1 MQANLQKTVQAACEE
16 EDLDLSSVQALPSTS
31 SASSACLNHMMG
43 LPLTNG
49 TVHSGNRGGKSVP
62 VQVPIQN
69 QLSSCGNE
77 SLDRLLDRKKDAV
90 AASSTARKATM
101 KSMNNVIL
109 KSEKALQS
117 ALNALNTT
125 HECIGIPQ
133 IPRDDQQEPSN
144 KSSDAEDLERRY
156 LMLYRMSSKLSRTST
171 QNDEDVK
178 IVLEQVQSDPYFV
191 EKAWTAKDFQ
201 TIGYMETLRTNWD
214 LLSSVGAA
222 TSLKLARAGLGWG

>member
-43 LPLTNG
+43 LPLTSG
-49 TVHSGNRGGKSVP
+49 IVHSSRGGKSVGP
-62 VQVPIQN
+62 PPIQN

-77 SLDRLLDRKKDAV
+77 PLDRLLDRKKDPV
-90 AASSTARKATM
+90 AASSTARKATL
-101 KSMNNVIL
+101 KPMNNVIL

-117 ALNALNTT
+117 ALSALNTT

-133 IPRDDQQEPSN
+133 IPRDDQPDGPSN

-156 LMLYRMSSKLSRTST
+156 LMLYRMSSKLSRTSA
-171 QNDEDVK
+171 QNDQDVK

-191 EKAWTAKDFQ
+191 EKAWTATDFQ
-201 TIGYMETLRTNWD
+201 TIGYMENVRTNWD